1 MRAFGLMATQTLTF
15 LFTDIDGSAPM
26 GQRLGSAYARGLADH
41 HRLIRAARA
50 AHGR

>member
-1 MRAFGLMATQTLTF
+1 MATQTLTF
-15 LFTDIDGSAPM
+15 LLTDIDGSAAM

-41 HRLIRAARA
+41 QRLIRAARA

>member
-1 MRAFGLMATQTLTF
+1 MATQTFRF
-15 LFTDIDGSAPM
+15 LFTDIEGSAAL
-26 GQRLGSAYARGLADH
+26 GERLGSAYARGLASH

>member
-1 MRAFGLMATQTLTF
+1 MF
-15 LFTDIDGSAPM
+15 LFTDIEGSAAT

-50 AHGR
+50 ANDG